1 MVAEKKRHKKSDS
14 QTVAFQVPSS
24 GETVLHAF
32 SAPKILLFF
41 VLSLPKSVVF
51 HLPDEFWLSLY
62 FLSSEQLPVPDPF
75 HCLNHKTR

>member
-1 MVAEKKRHKKSDS
+1 M
-14 QTVAFQVPSS
+14 
-24 GETVLHAF
+24 LHAF
-32 SAPKILLFF
+32 SAPRILLFF
-41 VLSLPKSVVF
+41 VLSLAKSVVF